1 MNVKFRERFNGISIT
16 DALKSIDFAIFD
28 LDGTI
33 YPRMM
38 LIDLVKFE
46 IKKGILKD
54 KNKIKLLDV
63 INFKYKNGEFK
74 QAYLLFVELLK
85 DEDRTEY
92 INSTKLLIKNSY
104 VYAKLTIEKLLRK
117 YNIKSY
123 LISITSDFISE
134 VTKDYFCFENTF
146 SIKYNYLFDKNKYI
160 FTGET
165 SSLIDNPQDMK
176 FRLYKE
182 LNKNLINKKFI
193 YFFDSIDDIKVA
205 SESHIN
211 VGVNPEASIL
221 NSSLLD
227 YLLIDTNDPWE
238 NLYNQL

>member
-123 LISITSDFISE
+123 LFLS
-134 VTKDYFCFENTF
+134 K
-146 SIKYNYLFDKNKYI
+146 
-160 FTGET
+160 
-165 SSLIDNPQDMK
+165 
-176 FRLYKE
+176 R
-182 LNKNLINKKFI
+182 
-193 YFFDSIDDIKVA
+193 
-205 SESHIN
+205 
-211 VGVNPEASIL
+211 
-221 NSSLLD
+221 
-227 YLLIDTNDPWE
+227 
-238 NLYNQL
+238 